1 DHRHDSVC
9 DDLTMRRAALI
20 GADLFP
26 DSAVRAADSRTE
38 QPRDPVIA
46 GEVAA
51 VSLNVP
57 TEINTLVA
65 VGEYGGARPAAQA
78 VARCAV
84 LLIPDAAIV
93 ARRRMIS
100 LSSRAARDDA
110 TNYERRR
117 RNHIDSPSPR
127 IGLLIHGR
135 ELLHGLIAFCRTV
148 GAIAVPRSRRA
159 SGMSYCPRQLV
170 LIGGRPAPR
179 PLEPRCR
186 QMRRAAEAGVIYR

>member
-1 DHRHDSVC
+1 MNPPFPIAICSHRYIGLTRSPRARYRSSLGLNRDDVISDHRHDSVC

-38 QPRDPVIA
+38 QHREPVIA

-93 ARRRMIS
+93 DVRRRM
-100 LSSRAARDDA
+100 L
-110 TNYERRR
+110 
-117 RNHIDSPSPR
+117 
-127 IGLLIHGR
+127 GLGTY
-135 ELLHGLIAFCRTV
+135 A
-148 GAIAVPRSRRA
+148 
-159 SGMSYCPRQLV
+159 
-170 LIGGRPAPR
+170 
-179 PLEPRCR
+179 
-186 QMRRAAEAGVIYR
+186 